1 MAPEVHLTFANVTLG
16 GGYGYNLVLG
26 HRSQWLLHLSAMP
39 SAVLYKHNRL
49 TVNEHELK
57 DHRLCFNMI
66 FNERAALVYH
76 FTPRYN
82 IGASIIMSNSIYD
95 NGDIKINQNKWLTR
109 AFFGVRL

>member
-1 MAPEVHLTFANVTLG
+1 
-16 GGYGYNLVLG
+16 
-26 HRSQWLLHLSAMP
+26 
-39 SAVLYKHNRL
+39 
-49 TVNEHELK
+49 
-57 DHRLCFNMI
+57 MI

-82 IGASIIMSNSIYD
+82 VGASIIMSNSIYD